1 MIPMWLL
8 FGVESFLK
16 PSKVTSLKSPHTWL
30 FLKEARLDA
39 WPRVGLMFTSF
50 LYTSSARFGF
60 GLQKRKVMDNLK
72 ARPGA
77 GHGVKSPKRQLE
89 LLRSLH
95 GSRFCLNSK
104 LLQGLGASVT
114 GTSENLLRE

>member
-39 WPRVGLMFTSF
+39 WPRVGVNVYQLPLHKLCPLWFWTTKKKSNGQPQSQARGWSWGEVSQKAAGIAT
-50 LYTSSARFGF
+50 LSAR
-60 GLQKRKVMDNLK
+60 LPLLSKQQTA
-72 ARPGA
+72 AR
-77 GHGVKSPKRQLE
+77 
-89 LLRSLH
+89 
-95 GSRFCLNSK
+95 
-104 LLQGLGASVT
+104 T
-114 GTSENLLRE
+114 GRIRDRDK